1 LYLKIEKYYPKYYKY
16 DITANR
22 LLFATESN
30 INSKAPDEGAFLIG
44 F

>member
-1 LYLKIEKYYPKYYKY
+1 MMLALV
-16 DITANR
+16 DR
-22 LLFATESN
+22 VRSLSSATESN